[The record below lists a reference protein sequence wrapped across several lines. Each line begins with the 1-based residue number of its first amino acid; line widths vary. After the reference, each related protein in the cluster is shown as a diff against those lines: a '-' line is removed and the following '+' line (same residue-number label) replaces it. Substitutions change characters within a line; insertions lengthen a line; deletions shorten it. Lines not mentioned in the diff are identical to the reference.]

1 MYILDSLKNKLTLE
15 SSLYSRKSNTSIEE
29 LEGYYLEKFDG
40 IFEVTARR
48 KPEEDSLSTIN
59 KSINTKNYKRIYYLD
74 EKSSDTIIF
83 NMDHYFEIT
92 KDTPTNV
99 QLYIDFDRLIN
110 DSKFKEIHRVL
121 IKGNLNIFNFG
132 LGVFDLSKPNK
143 GLDYP
148 NNKKIFI
155 LEYEDF
161 PGGSNGN
168 FINLK
173 NIYNIGPNIEI
184 ININTSINGRH
195 NLEKEGS
202 FIQLKDPTSSII
214 SKGIRLLNI
223 EDLLFE
229 KNEQKILKRLDPK
242 LLTSY
247 VSLSEILDNQKV
259 IDIIITKK
267 GGKLLRNGNPYTTNF
282 WSKEEV
288 MIWVSPDGVKKGE
301 LNTYIKNYSRF
312 YKNYKILEDSKG
324 MSHKYGKLLYFYD

>member
-1 MYILDSLKNKLTLE
+1 MLLKPLKYKILKE
-15 SSLYSRKSNTSIEE
+15 SSLYSRKSNTSIDE
-29 LEGYYLEKFDG
+29 LEGFYLEKFDG
-40 IFEVTARR
+40 IFEVTAQR

-59 KSINTKNYKRIYYLD
+59 KSNNNKRIYYLD
-74 EKSSDTIIF
+74 DKSSDTIIF

-92 KDTPTNV
+92 NDTPTNV
-99 QLYIDFDRLIN
+99 QLYIDFNRLIN
-110 DSKFKEIHRVL
+110 DNKFKEIHRVL
-121 IKGNLNIFNFG
+121 IKGNLRVFNFG

-148 NNKKIFI
+148 SNNKKFI
-155 LEYEDF
+155 LEYENF

-173 NIYNIGPNIEI
+173 NIYNIGSNIEI

-247 VSLSEILDNQKV
+247 VSLSEILDHQKV

-288 MIWVSPDGVKKGE
+288 MIWVSPDGVTKKGE
-301 LNTYIKNYSRF
+301 IYTYIKNYSRF
-312 YKNYKILEDSKG
+312 YKNYKILEDSKW
-324 MSHKYGKLLYFYD
+324 MSYKYGKLLYFYD

>member
-1 MYILDSLKNKLTLE
+1 MILDSLKNKLVSE

-29 LEGYYLEKFDG
+29 LEGFYLEKFDG

-48 KPEEDSLSTIN
+48 KPNKDSLSTIN
-59 KSINTKNYKRIYYLD
+59 KSINNSNKRIYYLD

-110 DSKFKEIHRVL
+110 DNKFKEIHRVL
-121 IKGNLNIFNFG
+121 IKGNLKVFTFG
-132 LGVFDLSKPNK
+132 LGIFDLGKK
-143 GLDYP
+143 GLDFP
-148 NNKKIFI
+148 SNNKKFI
-155 LEYEDF
+155 LEYENN
-161 PGGSNGN
+161 GNESNGN

-173 NIYNIGPNIEI
+173 NIYNIGSNIEI
-184 ININTSINGRH
+184 INISTSINGRH
-195 NLEKEGS
+195 NLEREGN

-229 KNEQKILKRLDPK
+229 KNEQKILKRLDHK

-247 VSLSEILDNQKV
+247 VSLSEFFEHQKV

-267 GGKLLRNGNPYTTNF
+267 GGKLLKNGNPYTTNF
-282 WSKEEV
+282 WAKEEV
-288 MIWVSPDGVKKGE
+288 MIWVSPDGLKKGE
-301 LNTYIKNYSRF
+301 PNIYIKNYSKF
-312 YKNYKILEDSKG
+312 YKNYRVLEDSKG

>member
-1 MYILDSLKNKLTLE
+1 MLLKPLKSKILKE
-15 SSLYSRKSNTSIEE
+15 SSLYSRKSNTSIDE
-29 LEGYYLEKFDG
+29 LEGFYLEKFDG
-40 IFEVTARR
+40 IFEVTTRR

-59 KSINTKNYKRIYYLD
+59 KSNNNKRIYYLD
-74 EKSSDTIIF
+74 EKSGDTIIF

-92 KDTPTNV
+92 NDTPTNV
-99 QLYIDFDRLIN
+99 QLYIDFNRLIN

-121 IKGNLNIFNFG
+121 IKGNLKVFTFG

-148 NNKKIFI
+148 SNNKKFI
-155 LEYEDF
+155 LEYENF

-173 NIYNIGPNIEI
+173 NIYNIGSNIEI

-229 KNEQKILKRLDPK
+229 PNEQKILKRLDPK

-247 VSLSEILDNQKV
+247 VSLSEILDHQKV

-282 WSKEEV
+282 WSKDEL
-288 MIWVSPDGVKKGE
+288 MIWVSPDGATKKGE
-301 LNTYIKNYSRF
+301 INTYIKNYSRF

-324 MSHKYGKLLYFYD
+324 MSHKYGKLLYFYN

>member
-1 MYILDSLKNKLTLE
+1 MLLKPLKSKILKE
-15 SSLYSRKSNTSIEE
+15 SSLYSRKSNTSIDE
-29 LEGYYLEKFDG
+29 LEGFYLEKFDG
-40 IFEVTARR
+40 IFEVTIRR

-59 KSINTKNYKRIYYLD
+59 KSNNNKRIYYLD
-74 EKSSDTIIF
+74 EKSNDTIIF

-92 KDTPTNV
+92 NDTPTNV
-99 QLYIDFDRLIN
+99 QLYIDFNRLIN
-110 DSKFKEIHRVL
+110 DNKFKEIHRLL
-121 IKGNLNIFNFG
+121 IKGNLRVFNFG

-148 NNKKIFI
+148 SNNKKFI
-155 LEYEDF
+155 LEYENF

-173 NIYNIGPNIEI
+173 NIYNIGSNIEI

-214 SKGIRLLNI
+214 SKGIRLLKI
-223 EDLLFE
+223 VDLLFE
-229 KNEQKILKRLDPK
+229 PNEQKILKRLDPK

-247 VSLSEILDNQKV
+247 VSLSEFFEYQKV

-288 MIWVSPDGVKKGE
+288 MIWVSPDGVTKKGE
-301 LNTYIKNYSRF
+301 INTYIKNYSRF

-324 MSHKYGKLLYFYD
+324 MSYKYGKLLYFYD

>member
-1 MYILDSLKNKLTLE
+1 MLLKPLKSKILKE
-15 SSLYSRKSNTSIEE
+15 SSLYSRKSNTSIDE
-29 LEGYYLEKFDG
+29 LEGFYLEKFDD

-48 KPEEDSLSTIN
+48 KPNEDSLSTIN
-59 KSINTKNYKRIYYLD
+59 KSNNNKRIYYLD

-110 DSKFKEIHRVL
+110 DNKFKEIHRVL
-121 IKGNLNIFNFG
+121 IKGNLRVFTFG
-132 LGVFDLSKPNK
+132 LGVFDLGKK
-143 GLDYP
+143 GLDFP
-148 NNKKIFI
+148 SNNKKFT
-155 LEYEDF
+155 LEYENTQD
-161 PGGSNGN
+161 SNGN
-168 FINLK
+168 FISLK
-173 NIYNIGPNIEI
+173 NIYNIGSNIEI
-184 ININTSINGRH
+184 ININTYINGRH
-195 NLEKEGS
+195 NLEREGH
-202 FIQLKDPTSSII
+202 FIQLKDPASSII
-214 SKGIRLLNI
+214 SKGIILLHI
-223 EDLLFE
+223 EDLLFD

-242 LLTSY
+242 ILTSY
-247 VSLSEILDNQKV
+247 VSLSEFFEHQKV

-288 MIWVSPDGVKKGE
+288 MIWVSPDGLKKGE
-301 LNTYIKNYSRF
+301 QNIYIKNYSRF

>member
-1 MYILDSLKNKLTLE
+1 MLLKPLKSKILKE
-15 SSLYSRKSNTSIEE
+15 SSLYSRKSNTSIDE
-29 LEGYYLEKFDG
+29 LEGFYLEKFDG

-48 KPEEDSLSTIN
+48 KPGEDSLSNIN
-59 KSINTKNYKRIYYLD
+59 KSNNNKRIYYLD
-74 EKSSDTIIF
+74 EKSNDTIIF

-92 KDTPTNV
+92 NDTPTNV
-99 QLYIDFDRLIN
+99 QLYIDFNRLIN
-110 DSKFKEIHRVL
+110 DNKFKEIHRVL
-121 IKGNLNIFNFG
+121 IKGNLRVFNFG

-148 NNKKIFI
+148 NNNKKFI
-155 LEYEDF
+155 LEYENF
-161 PGGSNGN
+161 PGGSNDN

-173 NIYNIGPNIEI
+173 NIYNIGSNIEI

-195 NLEKEGS
+195 NLEKEGY

-214 SKGIRLLNI
+214 SKGIRLLKI
-223 EDLLFE
+223 VDLLFE
-229 KNEQKILKRLDPK
+229 PNEQKILKRLDPK

-247 VSLSEILDNQKV
+247 VGLSEFFKHQKV

-288 MIWVSPDGVKKGE
+288 MIWVSPVGVTKKGE
-301 LNTYIKNYSRF
+301 INTYIKNYSRF